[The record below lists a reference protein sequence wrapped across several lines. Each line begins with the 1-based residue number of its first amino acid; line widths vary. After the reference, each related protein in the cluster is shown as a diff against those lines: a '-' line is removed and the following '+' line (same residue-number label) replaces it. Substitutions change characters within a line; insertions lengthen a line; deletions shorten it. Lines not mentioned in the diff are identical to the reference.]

1 MVENKR
7 YVLEWFLSENKTYAK
22 CQVHGL
28 KETHRYFVELLD
40 DISRSDSCKP

>member
-22 CQVHGL
+22 CQVYEL
-28 KETHRYFVELLD
+28 KEIHRSFVELLD
-40 DISRSDSCKP
+40 DISRSNSCKT